1 MNKKQAVSK
10 VEELVATLESYGV
23 LSSQVAE
30 TLAMDLCDIVN
41 EITVAEEEPVWKNH
55 PSAQNKTNKPKVENV
70 TELWEALKKHKEDE
84 DFN

>member
-10 VEELVATLESYGV
+10 VQELVATLESYGV
-23 LSSQVAE
+23 LSSQAAE

-41 EITVAEEEPVWKNH
+41 GITVSEEEPIWKNH
-55 PSAQNKTNKPKVENV
+55 PSAQNKTKKPEIQNV
-70 TELWEALKKHKEDE
+70 TDLWEALKKHKEDE